1 MAAFSINGQRLP
13 TISPIAYLYAFL
25 ADFANFK
32 SILPEDKV
40 EDFSHDQESCSFT
53 IKGITAIR
61 IRLVEKVPNRSL
73 RFESEGLAKFNFVLL
88 VHFEG
93 EADSPGMCSV
103 NMSADMNPFIFK
115 MAEKALSQLV
125 NNMGQKLSVLQPQHT

>member
-1 MAAFSINGQRLP
+1 MAAF
-13 TISPIAYLYAFL
+13 TIDGEPLASKSPIDELYAFL
-25 ADFANFK
+25 SDFANFK

-40 EDFSHDQESCSFT
+40 EDFSYDKDSCSFT

-61 IRLVEKVPNRSL
+61 IRLVEKVPNSSL

-88 VHFEG
+88 VRFEG
-93 EADSPGMCSV
+93 EPSSPGICSV
-103 NMSADMNPFIFK
+103 SMSGDMNPFIFK

-125 NNMGQKLSVLQPQHT
+125 NSMGQKLSVLQPHNT